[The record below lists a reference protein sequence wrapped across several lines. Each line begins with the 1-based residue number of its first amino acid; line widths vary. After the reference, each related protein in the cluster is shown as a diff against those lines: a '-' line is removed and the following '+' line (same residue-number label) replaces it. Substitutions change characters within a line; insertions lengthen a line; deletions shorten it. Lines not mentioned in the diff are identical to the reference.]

1 MWSYSESNER
11 RQVSQVRRLSCPGLQ
26 IQCLDGD
33 SEFRLAMMKQTPLI
47 AQHRAAGAKL
57 VDFTGWEMP
66 IQYSG
71 VVDEYHSVRSKAGLF
86 DVSHMGRI
94 SVSGPGSVGFLQYV
108 TTNDVSKIS
117 VRSSQYSMV
126 CNPKGGI
133 QDDIFIYHVKPYE
146 FLVCVNA
153 SNREKI
159 VTWLLEK
166 VAHVQGCKVR
176 DRSTELAQIAVQGP
190 LSRDILIAIG
200 VAEAANL
207 KVRQCMEVPAFGGSV
222 IVARTGY
229 TGELGY
235 ELYLSAQFAEQTW
248 EELLKVG
255 QPLGLKPAGLG
266 ARDLLRLDMGYLLY
280 GNDINEETSPLEAG
294 AEWVVNF
301 EKGEFVGR
309 AALLSQRTQG
319 VVRRLV
325 GFELLEKAVPRHG
338 FTILSADSPVQSIG
352 EVMSGNLS
360 PFLQKGIGLGSVLS
374 RYAEPGTK
382 IQIDIRGKAVPA
394 QVVKPPFYKKPKS

>member
-1 MWSYSESNER
+1 V
-11 RQVSQVRRLSCPGLQ
+11 Q
-26 IQCLDGD
+26 
-33 SEFRLAMMKQTPLI
+33 QTPLI

-57 VDFTGWEMP
+57 VDFAGWEMP

-71 VVDEYHSVRSKAGLF
+71 VLDEYHTVRGKAGLF

-126 CNPKGGI
+126 CNPQGGI
-133 QDDIFIYHVKPYE
+133 QDDVFIYHVKPYE

-159 VTWLLEK
+159 VAWFLEK
-166 VAHVQGCKVR
+166 VSHVQGCKVR

-190 LSRDILIAIG
+190 LSRDLLIAAGMADI
-200 VAEAANL
+200 ADL
-207 KVRQCMEVPAFGGSV
+207 KLRQSLEVTAFGGSL
-222 IVARTGY
+222 IVSRTGY

-235 ELYLSAQFAEQTW
+235 ELYLPAHLAAPAW
-248 EELLKVG
+248 DELLKAG
-255 QPLGLKPAGLG
+255 QSEGLKPAGLG

-280 GNDINEETSPLEAG
+280 GNDISEEISPLEAS
-294 AEWVVNF
+294 ADWVVNF

-309 AALLSQRTQG
+309 SALLAQRTQG
-319 VVRRLV
+319 LARRLV

-338 FTILSADSPVQSIG
+338 FPVLSDDSSGQSIG
-352 EVMSGNLS
+352 EVTSGNLS
-360 PFLQKGIGLGSVLS
+360 PILQRGIGLASVVPC
-374 RYAEPGTK
+374 YAEPGTR
-382 IQIDIRGKAVPA
+382 IQINIRGKTVPA
-394 QVVKPPFYKKPKS
+394 TVMKAPFYKRKRP